1 KDAFVALLDL
11 DGKVVGNDGLTAVVL
26 VAVGVADVNHDAWR
40 QPGLAKP
47 LCGCLGVFRRIIGR
61 FPAPPDDGAVFVSTS
76 GNNGRVPP
84 LGYRQE
90 VMRLGSRLDGING
103 DANAAAGTVLEPY
116 RAGKPRSQLTVDLT
130 FGRACANGSPG
141 HQVGDVLGRDHVE
154 VFATCGQAHGVDVNQ
169 QFSGGSQALVDIE
182 AAIKVGI
189 VDQAFPA
196 DRCARFFKIDTHDD
210 FQVITEALTLRL
222 QPSSVIQ
229 GGLGIV
235 NGAGTNDHHQPVIR
249 AGQPVAH
256 GPAGR

>member
-1 KDAFVALLDL
+1 MDSGCPLASLPAGTDGTSQALKNLDGGVPVDTTIRNTLTIYQRLIGDKILATTDQIAFYHDTKDAFVALLDL

-47 LCGCLGVFRRIIGR
+47 LCGCLDVFRRIIGR
-61 FPAPPDDGAVFVSTS
+61 FPAPQDDVAVFVSTS

-130 FGRACANGSPG
+130 FGRACANG
-141 HQVGDVLGRDHVE
+141 
-154 VFATCGQAHGVDVNQ
+154 
-169 QFSGGSQALVDIE
+169 
-182 AAIKVGI
+182 
-189 VDQAFPA
+189 
-196 DRCARFFKIDTHDD
+196 
-210 FQVITEALTLRL
+210 
-222 QPSSVIQ
+222 
-229 GGLGIV
+229 
-235 NGAGTNDHHQPVIR
+235 
-249 AGQPVAH
+249 
-256 GPAGR
+256 